1 MGWMVVIAHRS
12 SKSISSANNIFSYV
26 LIESTF
32 SLLQIAESF
41 LLKAKARFHMS
52 APPGESLALSVWPGR
67 AVSCEKTV
75 HLEVEELD
83 ELQFCF
89 CHVFTLFLSSRPSI
103 CWWHLVV
110 LSISNLA
117 KKRNLWIA
125 VFSSSTP
132 LQWTT
137 FAVVMGPLW
146 KLCFEGR
153 LAEVRTEH
161 TSLKHPLW
169 TSYLFSTS

>member
-1 MGWMVVIAHRS
+1 MGWMVVIANSS

-75 HLEVEELD
+75 HLEVEELG

-89 CHVFTLFLSSRPSI
+89 CHVFTLILSSIFVGNS
-103 CWWHLVV
+103 L
-110 LSISNLA
+110 LS
-117 KKRNLWIA
+117 
-125 VFSSSTP
+125 
-132 LQWTT
+132 
-137 FAVVMGPLW
+137 
-146 KLCFEGR
+146 C
-153 LAEVRTEH
+153 
-161 TSLKHPLW
+161 
-169 TSYLFSTS
+169 